1 MTNNVSVMQSMR
13 LPFLVLSPVCVLLA
27 MAIASYQQV
36 DFSIVYVFISL
47 AGALAAHIAVNT
59 INEYQDFKSGLDFQT
74 KQTPFSGGSGL
85 LPANPH
91 LAQKVFAVSVISV
104 LVTVIVGC
112 YFVFIY
118 GLRILPLGLI
128 GLLIVV
134 TYTKWINRDALL
146 CLISPGLGFGTLI
159 IGGTYFCITGGFN
172 SSMWLITIIPF
183 LLINN
188 LLLLNQYPDIDADK
202 SIGRNHLPIRYGV
215 KASTAVY
222 ILFTVSAQLLL
233 MYLVITAQLPTYALF
248 AIFPMLLSYISMVGM
263 IKLGKNIATQPQFL
277 ATNVACC
284 ILTPL
289 VLSITLLF

>member
-1 MTNNVSVMQSMR
+1 MR
-13 LPFLVLSPVCVLLA
+13 LPFLVLTPVCVLLA

-36 DFSIVYVFISL
+36 DFSVFYVFISL
-47 AGALAAHIAVNT
+47 VGALAAHIAVNT
-59 INEYQDFKSGLDFQT
+59 INEYQDFKSGLDFKT

-118 GLRILPLGLI
+118 GWRLLPLGLV
-128 GLLIVV
+128 GLIIIV
-134 TYTKWINRDALL
+134 TYTQWINKDAFI
-146 CLISPGLGFGTLI
+146 CLIAPGLGFGTLI
-159 IGGTYFCITGGFN
+159 IGGTYFCITGSFN
-172 SSMWLITIIPF
+172 SSMWLITLIPF

-202 SIGRNHLPIRYGV
+202 SIGRNHFPIKYGV
-215 KASTAVY
+215 KASTGVY
-222 ILFTVSAQLLL
+222 IFSTASAQLLL
-233 MYLVITAQLPTYALF
+233 IYLVITAHLPTYALL
-248 AIFPMLLSYISMVGM
+248 AILPMLLGYISIIGM
-263 IKLGKNIATQPQFL
+263 IKLGKGIASQPPFL
-277 ATNVACC
+277 AANVACS

-289 VLSITLLF
+289 VLAITLLY